1 MFCVTDA
8 SKSIRGLKIGQKLWL
23 DGPYGPDLRLETC
36 ENLVLVAQGTGILG
50 ILPIALHIAS
60 RKRQDVQK
68 TQPAAGLDVLE
79 VELKEAEDERSRLEQ
94 GYRPADQARLTRLKD
109 KITGLREILNAKGAT
124 RESCFRDLTRRI
136 TILWVPDHNSQAR
149 WVGKQIQLLQ
159 DLDPVRTLVVLWCIF
174 PSPKTADPLFQ
185 PSDYFICLYPPDP
198 SNDTTINPTPDF
210 RDLFRERLNNEAHV
224 PGRFAIPAGIQTLKK
239 PCDLK

>member
-1 MFCVTDA
+1 M
-8 SKSIRGLKIGQKLWL
+8 WL

-60 RKRQDVQK
+60 RKRQDVKK

-94 GYRPADQARLTRLKD
+94 DYRPADQARLTRLKD

-149 WVGKQIQLLQ
+149 WVGKHIQLLQ
-159 DLDPVRTLVVLWCIF
+159 DLDPVRVSTFRAVLCKVCYRHNNMRYRLLLSYGVYFPRPRLQILSFNLRIISSAFTLLTLAMI
-174 PSPKTADPLFQ
+174 PL
-185 PSDYFICLYPPDP
+185 
-198 SNDTTINPTPDF
+198 
-210 RDLFRERLNNEAHV
+210 
-224 PGRFAIPAGIQTLKK
+224 
-239 PCDLK
+239 